1 MATLDDSPS
10 LFAGQAWGNWADN
23 VPFSPESG
31 AESSKDSDDDNG
43 HSMKLNKEDMGLFGE
58 CPSQDEFYL
67 VVCEKCDKVVKPKAF
82 KHHLRNRHGE
92 SGIPKT
98 TQLILQRSTHSMSK
112 LSATTPSPTK
122 STSAFKLGTSVPTKA
137 SVKEV
142 PPSITNAQKMGAAVN
157 AKLKKNHTMPV
168 VKMERMDLNK
178 YSGSHL
184 ESTGK
189 PPLTNGTLSKSSNL
203 NITGKNVAKSPVKP
217 DSPTSPVS
225 QSMTL
230 ASLVVSSPSVSVAS
244 ATLTTAMTTC
254 VTTTMTTSTALTLA
268 PFVSPSS
275 SSVSS
280 NNISITSVGN
290 TAVLSANNSLN
301 SSSGSE
307 ISLGS
312 VPSSPVLT
320 PNKPSS
326 GTAAATLKTSS
337 NGSLTSKAGSGGASH
352 SSSVTKTASVSS
364 IIKSASAS
372 SVAKTSSLAKASSS
386 VGSLS
391 KSIRGSGASGLKT
404 GGNSNTNNNAVKKKP
419 VIPIQKPDKLIPC
432 KDREFDAN
440 KHCGVV
446 FEDSGKPCTRSLTCK
461 THALSLRRKV
471 PGRRQPFDELLKEHR
486 AAKEAFLKQRAEQKA
501 AQLAA
506 SMVTCGGNTVKPA
519 QPHGASPLVPLDRG
533 LTSAKA
539 GNHGSSVNTSK
550 ESSLQSRLLHS
561 GAMSPQK
568 ISRPAVVK
576 PNNICLSRSSGSG
589 SLHSPL
595 ASAHRDEAGPS
606 FTPAPDPQSRL
617 SDGEGEEED
626 GEVDKP
632 DRSYLPYHPR
642 PAATCTFGARH
653 HTFNS
658 RGCNLFNRRVDV
670 LRAAF
675 LKVLERQINPPPPKK
690 LCVESNL
697 PKEPQFLSNSKDPYA
712 FNLIDS
718 AMGGGTQQFNAV
730 VNSTVVNKNNVK
742 PKSKPSSSC
751 SSSSSSSSS
760 RNKSR
765 EGAVS
770 NSGGSR
776 SPAHSGTSTSSSTGA
791 VKRKRSGSGGPA
803 SSPCTTYNN
812 VVGGNT
818 MSINSS
824 NTALNS
830 HTNSS
835 PLTAIAIP
843 SVNLSSATLSHFNAN
858 LAGSKNPKNNLLKDF
873 GLVVRSIDPSAIVN
887 GQYVIGGTTAQII
900 DEKMLQQTHIIS
912 GGNKGNSAKL
922 VNSLEA
928 LQKNNL
934 IPANAILV
942 DSAMQPGTMLTPVSV
957 GSIGSV
963 PSNTVISL
971 ANSSMS
977 QAHPSPSTTPS
988 QLFRSGSLSPQVS
1001 SPLPNGITQSVA
1013 DKSSSSHR
1021 HTLIH
1026 HHKGPQKPMMAQ
1038 SALPGLLST
1047 AQVITSN
1054 NNPQVCASHVFTQLA
1069 QLQVKPGAKAGPN
1082 KVTMQPVSLT
1092 FPLTNL
1098 GTVTGQQPQTHTL
1111 FITSSDDGTRHELQH
1126 QPVSNSPSSLMS

>member
-31 AESSKDSDDDNG
+31 DESSKTSDDDTD
-43 HSMKLNKEDMGLFGE
+43 HSMKLNREDMGLFGE

-82 KHHLRNRHGE
+82 RHHLRNRHGDC
-92 SGIPKT
+92 GIPTT
-98 TQLILQRSTHSMSK
+98 TQLLMQRSTHSMSK
-112 LSATTPSPTK
+112 LSATNPSPTK
-122 STSAFKLGTSVPTKA
+122 SSSAFKLGAPVPTKA

-142 PPSITNAQKMGAAVN
+142 PAAISNAQKMGAALN
-157 AKLKKNHTMPV
+157 AKLRKNHTMPV

-178 YSGSHL
+178 YSGTHA
-184 ESTGK
+184 EPTGK
-189 PPLTNGTLSKSSNL
+189 APLTNGTLSNSPNV
-203 NITGKNVAKSPVKP
+203 NMTGKTLTDSPVKAI
-217 DSPTSPVS
+217 SPSTPVS

-230 ASLVVSSPSVSVAS
+230 ASLVVSSASVSVAS

-254 VTTTMTTSTALTLA
+254 VTTTMTTSTALALA

-275 SSVSS
+275 SSLSSS
-280 NNISITSVGN
+280 NMVTSSVTN
-290 TAVLSANNSLN
+290 NSVLSANSSLN

-307 ISLGS
+307 VSLGS
-312 VPSSPVLT
+312 VPSSPTLT
-320 PNKPSS
+320 PCKPS
-326 GTAAATLKTSS
+326 TPAATTVKTERT
-337 NGSLTSKAGSGGASH
+337 GSLTSKTGNSV
-352 SSSVTKTASVSS
+352 SSSVTKTAIVSS

-372 SVAKTSSLAKASSS
+372 SVSKTGSFGSLANASSS

-391 KSIRGSGASGLKT
+391 KSIRSGSSACKSG
-404 GGNSNTNNNAVKKKP
+404 GSSNTNATKKKP
-419 VIPIQKPDKLIPC
+419 VIPIHKPDKLIPC

-471 PGRRQPFDELLKEHR
+471 PGRRKPFDELLKEHR

-519 QPHGASPLVPLDRG
+519 QSHGASPLVPLDRG
-533 LTSAKA
+533 LTMGKGGHHST
-539 GNHGSSVNTSK
+539 SVNTSK
-550 ESSLQSRLLHS
+550 ESSVQSRLLHS

-568 ISRPAVVK
+568 ISRPAVIK
-576 PNNICLSRSSGSG
+576 PNNICLASSGG
-589 SLHSPL
+589 LHSPL
-595 ASAHRDEAGPS
+595 ASAHRDDVGPS
-606 FTPAPDPQSRL
+606 LIPAADTQSRL

-626 GEVDKP
+626 GEMDKP

-653 HTFNS
+653 HTFHS
-658 RGCNLFNRRVDV
+658 RGCNVFNRRVDV

-697 PKEPQFLSNSKDPYA
+697 PKEPQFLSNSKDPYE

-718 AMGGGTQQFNAV
+718 AMGGATQHSNTV
-730 VNSTVVNKNNVK
+730 VNSTIVNKNNVK
-742 PKSKPSSSC
+742 PKSKPSSS
-751 SSSSSSSSS
+751 SSS

-765 EGAVS
+765 EGAAT

-776 SPAHSGTSTSSSTGA
+776 SPAHSGTSTPSSTGA
-791 VKRKRSGSGGPA
+791 VKRKRSGSGGPT

-812 VVGGNT
+812 VISGSAMT
-818 MSINSS
+818 INS
-824 NTALNS
+824 TALNS

-858 LAGSKNPKNNLLKDF
+858 LAGSKNPKNNVLKDF

-887 GQYVIGGTTAQII
+887 GQYVLGGTTAQII

-912 GGNKGNSAKL
+912 GGNKGNQAKL
-922 VNSLEA
+922 VNSLDA

-942 DSAMQPGTMLTPVSV
+942 DSPMQPGTVLTPVSV

-988 QLFRSGSLSPQVS
+988 PLFRSGSLSPQVS
-1001 SPLPNGITQSVA
+1001 SPLPNGITQSVT
-1013 DKSSSSHR
+1013 DKNSSSHR

-1026 HHKGPQKPMMAQ
+1026 HKGPQMMAQ
-1038 SALPGLLST
+1038 SALPGVFST

-1069 QLQVKPGAKAGPN
+1069 QLQVKPGAKPGPN

-1092 FPLTNL
+1092 FPLANL

-1111 FITSSDDGTRHELQH
+1111 FITSSDDGTRHELQ
-1126 QPVSNSPSSLMS
+1126 PVSNSPSSLMS

>member
-31 AESSKDSDDDNG
+31 DEGSKHSDDDND
-43 HSMKLNKEDMGLFGE
+43 HSMKLNREDMGLFGE

-92 SGIPKT
+92 CVIPTT
-98 TQLILQRSTHSMSK
+98 TQLLLQRSSHSMSK

-122 STSAFKLGTSVPTKA
+122 SSAAFKLGASVPTKA

-142 PPSITNAQKMGAAVN
+142 PPSVSNAQKMGAALN

-178 YSGSHL
+178 YSGTHI
-184 ESTGK
+184 ESSGK
-189 PPLTNGTLSKSSNL
+189 SQLTNGTLNSPTVN
-203 NITGKNVAKSPVKP
+203 TGKSVTNSPVKSL
-217 DSPTSPVS
+217 SPISPVS
-225 QSMTL
+225 QEITL
-230 ASLVVSSPSVSVAS
+230 SSLAVSSPSVSVAS

-254 VTTTMTTSTALTLA
+254 VTTTMTTSTGLTFA
-268 PFVSPSS
+268 PFVSPSLS
-275 SSVSS
+275 SNNVSS
-280 NNISITSVGN
+280 NSAGN
-290 TAVLSANNSLN
+290 TSLQSANSSLN
-301 SSSGSE
+301 SSSGSD
-307 ISLGS
+307 ITLGS
-312 VPSSPVLT
+312 VPSSPIET
-320 PNKPSS
+320 PSKPSGGS
-326 GTAAATLKTSS
+326 AVATTKSS
-337 NGSLTSKAGSGGASH
+337 SSH
-352 SSSVTKTASVSS
+352 SSKSGSSLNNSVTKTSSVSS
-364 IIKSASAS
+364 IIKSASS
-372 SVAKTSSLAKASSS
+372 SNVAKSGGFGSLAKSSSS

-391 KSIRGSGASGLKT
+391 KSIRGSGSFKSSSSS
-404 GGNSNTNNNAVKKKP
+404 NSNSNAVKKKP
-419 VIPIQKPDKLIPC
+419 SSVPIHKPDKLIPC

-471 PGRRQPFDELLKEHR
+471 PGRRKPFDELLKEHR

-506 SMVTCGGNTVKPA
+506 SLATSGGNAAKPA

-533 LTSAKA
+533 VATSKS
-539 GNHGSSVNTSK
+539 GHHSSSSSVNSSTK
-550 ESSLQSRLLHS
+550 ESSLQSRLLQS

-595 ASAHRDEAGPS
+595 SSSHRDEAGPS
-606 FTPAPDPQSRL
+606 LTPAPDPHSRL
-617 SDGEGEEED
+617 SDGEGDEDD
-626 GEVDKP
+626 GESDKP

-653 HTFNS
+653 HTFHS
-658 RGCNLFNRRVDV
+658 RGCNVFNRRVDV

-675 LKVLERQINPPPPKK
+675 LKVLDRQINPPPPKK

-697 PKEPQFLSNSKDPYA
+697 PKEPQFLSNSKDPYE

-718 AMGGGTQQFNAV
+718 GLSGGTQNINTV

-742 PKSKPSSSC
+742 SKSKA
-751 SSSSSSSSS
+751 SSSSSSS
-760 RNKSR
+760 RSKAR
-765 EGAVS
+765 EGS
-770 NSGGSR
+770 STNYGGSR
-776 SPAHSGTSTSSSTGA
+776 SPGHSGSSTSSGA

-803 SSPCTTYNN
+803 SSPCTTTYNN
-812 VVGGNT
+812 VISGNT
-818 MSINSS
+818 MTINSS
-824 NTALNS
+824 ITALNS

-843 SVNLSSATLSHFNAN
+843 SVNLSPATLSHFNAN
-858 LAGSKNPKNNLLKDF
+858 LAGSKNPKNNVLKDF

-912 GGNKGNSAKL
+912 SGNKGNPAKL

-934 IPANAILV
+934 IPTNAILV
-942 DSAMQPGTMLTPVSV
+942 DNPMQPGTVLTPVSV

-977 QAHPSPSTTPS
+977 QAHLSPSTTPS
-988 QLFRSGSLSPQVS
+988 PLFRSGSLSPQVS
-1001 SPLPNGITQSVA
+1001 SPLPNGITPSVA
-1013 DKSSSSHR
+1013 DKNSSSHR

-1038 SALPGLLST
+1038 SALPAGVLST